1 MQKAS
6 KPVRKNLISRIPWLK
21 EVWANVI
28 LLLLALALI
37 GVAVT
42 SSISPDLAT
51 RDDIE
56 LYNKGV
62 IANNA
67 PPGRLPAADGRP
79 AEYPIERANA
89 YYLQAASKTTDD
101 KLKSVALYNRGTQIG
116 RDAYGLSIMGYPP
129 PIELAHAITSL
140 GEAVR
145 SDPDNEDAKYN
156 LELFE
161 KAAQIQG
168 DKEGAP
174 EEGYSPGAVEK
185 GY

>member
-6 KPVRKNLISRIPWLK
+6 KPVRKKPIFRIPWLK

-28 LLLLALALI
+28 LLLAALALI
-37 GVAVT
+37 GVAVA
-42 SSISPDLAT
+42 SSINPDLMT

-67 PPGRLPAADGRP
+67 PRGRLPAADGRP

-89 YYLQAASKTTDD
+89 YYLQAASTTKDD
-101 KLKSVALYNRGTQIG
+101 KLKSIALYNRGTQIG

-161 KAAQIQG
+161 KAARIQG
-168 DKEGAP
+168 DQEGAP
-174 EEGYSPGAVEK
+174 EEGYSPGAIEK

>member
-1 MQKAS
+1 
-6 KPVRKNLISRIPWLK
+6 
-21 EVWANVI
+21 
-28 LLLLALALI
+28 
-37 GVAVT
+37 
-42 SSISPDLAT
+42 
-51 RDDIE
+51 
-56 LYNKGV
+56 
-62 IANNA
+62 
-67 PPGRLPAADGRP
+67 
-79 AEYPIERANA
+79 
-89 YYLQAASKTTDD
+89 
-101 KLKSVALYNRGTQIG
+101 
-116 RDAYGLSIMGYPP
+116 MGYPP